1 MAECFETLKEKDR
14 ITEEQKRDEE
24 MRQRSLEEELQT
36 LQRQLHLQRN
46 RPTQTNDKET
56 DLEIREGISVESRV
70 LENEPPRRA
79 DNGKSNLEMK
89 KIELERLQRQIAVK
103 RRQPMNT
110 VSTIEH
116 EQVMKESMPRQI
128 DIEQAQGGVQE
139 RDKPT
144 KLTSM
149 DSTIASRKAKL
160 ENLQQQIASERREK
174 MLTKDRTTEGSD
186 IEILQSG
193 ITGKEMLSAWTPRDI
208 RITDNRDNPVLRKE
222 KNTTLLHSESSS
234 SVERIKTHEDAQ
246 LDVFPSETDGD
257 TLRILVR
264 SAERKEEELQKL
276 RSQIAL
282 RKRQASLNDENKML
296 SEMIS
301 RLAQSTDHNSRGNI
315 VHTHRAYDSE
325 RKDKSDKANGKFN
338 LQEARY
344 ETRVQ
349 LTTQGQGEDRRTA
362 TPNTSTDKSQRRD
375 SLDIIDREIRNLDV
389 RLETLKQDEI
399 RDKRKKEEI
408 ETLLK
413 QMTRESQRNADK
425 GGYRQTEQRYNRLDA
440 MSRDYRNSIGPSLEM
455 ESLRLLRDKAG
466 ETDLERQIDNQR
478 VSGLEKARRQL
489 RFDDSSEYKSIRD
502 RTPVQERIDTPFLNR
517 HGVPQESRKYD
528 RRSVVKEEPALQYLS
543 NKDIDGLGRFSGTE
557 LDYCQDYERMIR
569 LRPDYNTSYYTPELS
584 QERWTRKAECLE
596 TDHKYDLEMHIK
608 NEMPLPYGIVKT
620 ELSDKLS
627 DLTLER
633 IRLEDIYRKELFLKE
648 KEEALMNKERELDI
662 REKILELREQIKK
675 EEPVEKKTEQNKD
688 EGNEAGNMIEKDVGK
703 GPKRVIGSK
712 EIDAKDTSNPEAVK
726 TSNYSDATNCPDK
739 TCIYPKFM
747 LFSGEDP
754 KPKGEATFEEWKYEV
769 CCALKDEVYK
779 DYAIAQAIRKS
790 LKAQAKRVLLPMG
803 TTATV
808 QEILDR
814 LEGVFGNVATGESVL
829 QEFYTATQK
838 ADESVTAWGLRL
850 EEILQKALIKGH
862 VKQEDKNDML
872 RNNFWKHLRSDKLK
886 NATRVHF
893 ESISNFELLRR
904 AVRAEEYEIK
914 VNTGIQHQPTK
925 TEIKNEEKDSKDIK
939 IDTLLSRLESLEKEM
954 KDIRKNRGFIYQRR
968 FQYNQPKQEQ
978 TKPKEPLN

>member
-1 MAECFETLKEKDR
+1 MA
-14 ITEEQKRDEE
+14 
-24 MRQRSLEEELQT
+24 
-36 LQRQLHLQRN
+36 
-46 RPTQTNDKET
+46 
-56 DLEIREGISVESRV
+56 
-70 LENEPPRRA
+70 
-79 DNGKSNLEMK
+79 
-89 KIELERLQRQIAVK
+89 
-103 RRQPMNT
+103 
-110 VSTIEH
+110 
-116 EQVMKESMPRQI
+116 
-128 DIEQAQGGVQE
+128 
-139 RDKPT
+139 
-144 KLTSM
+144 
-149 DSTIASRKAKL
+149 
-160 ENLQQQIASERREK
+160 
-174 MLTKDRTTEGSD
+174 
-186 IEILQSG
+186 
-193 ITGKEMLSAWTPRDI
+193 LS
-208 RITDNRDNPVLRKE
+208 
-222 KNTTLLHSESSS
+222 
-234 SVERIKTHEDAQ
+234 
-246 LDVFPSETDGD
+246 
-257 TLRILVR
+257 
-264 SAERKEEELQKL
+264 
-276 RSQIAL
+276 
-282 RKRQASLNDENKML
+282 
-296 SEMIS
+296 
-301 RLAQSTDHNSRGNI
+301 
-315 VHTHRAYDSE
+315 
-325 RKDKSDKANGKFN
+325 
-338 LQEARY
+338 
-344 ETRVQ
+344 
-349 LTTQGQGEDRRTA
+349 
-362 TPNTSTDKSQRRD
+362 
-375 SLDIIDREIRNLDV
+375 
-389 RLETLKQDEI
+389 KQ
-399 RDKRKKEEI
+399 
-408 ETLLK
+408 
-413 QMTRESQRNADK
+413 
-425 GGYRQTEQRYNRLDA
+425 
-440 MSRDYRNSIGPSLEM
+440 
-455 ESLRLLRDKAG
+455 
-466 ETDLERQIDNQR
+466 
-478 VSGLEKARRQL
+478 
-489 RFDDSSEYKSIRD
+489 
-502 RTPVQERIDTPFLNR
+502 
-517 HGVPQESRKYD
+517 
-528 RRSVVKEEPALQYLS
+528 
-543 NKDIDGLGRFSGTE
+543 
-557 LDYCQDYERMIR
+557 
-569 LRPDYNTSYYTPELS
+569 
-584 QERWTRKAECLE
+584 
-596 TDHKYDLEMHIK
+596 
-608 NEMPLPYGIVKT
+608 
-620 ELSDKLS
+620 LSDKLS

-739 TCIYPKFM
+739 TFIYPKFT

-939 IDTLLSRLESLEKEM
+939 MDTLLSRLESLEKEM